1 MDSLGQL
8 REDVCACRACPRLVE
23 WREQVAIDKR
33 ASYRDQTYWGKPVP
47 GFGDP
52 AAKVLVLGLAN
63 QPTSVSIDDGL
74 TLSGAW
80 LAAAVKCA
88 PPDNKP
94 LLDSVFTRA
103 CAIAGVS
110 AAGSSRGRRSP
121 RTPRS

>member
-74 TLSGAW
+74 T
-80 LAAAVKCA
+80 
-88 PPDNKP
+88 
-94 LLDSVFTRA
+94 
-103 CAIAGVS
+103 
-110 AAGSSRGRRSP
+110 
-121 RTPRS
+121 